1 MERTLDY
8 TFAVCI
14 ILILFSLSMVCA
26 KVTKLYLELK
36 QPRRG
41 NGGMTER
48 RRAELDRLFRC
59 VRATFIQ
66 AISYI
71 MALFITV
78 MPHFLLNVWP
88 KLDDTY
94 IHVVALVTYPLQGL
108 FNFVIFV
115 GAKVYHLRR
124 TDSELS
130 FKKALHEI
138 IFKISFEDD
147 AEAMVLSGTPSGI
160 GARDSVQPSVESLKL
175 PYGTCRSTGEGSR
188 HCSNVRIS
196 MNESRDNSLSIGA
209 WDDISWASQSD
220 NGSRVNLSKGLSEAP
235 SENLSH
241 NLSRSTSHTE
251 NLHDGLSVAPSIS

>member
-1 MERTLDY
+1 
-8 TFAVCI
+8 
-14 ILILFSLSMVCA
+14 
-26 KVTKLYLELK
+26 
-36 QPRRG
+36 
-41 NGGMTER
+41 MTER

-78 MPHFLLNVWP
+78 MPPFLLNVWP

-160 GARDSVQPSVESLKL
+160 GARDSVQ
-175 PYGTCRSTGEGSR
+175 
-188 HCSNVRIS
+188 
-196 MNESRDNSLSIGA
+196 
-209 WDDISWASQSD
+209 
-220 NGSRVNLSKGLSEAP
+220 
-235 SENLSH
+235 
-241 NLSRSTSHTE
+241 
-251 NLHDGLSVAPSIS
+251 